1 MYQRRPVLTFL
12 TGLLGGVCLSL
23 LTGMGLFYS
32 YVTQTLRP
40 NSTPIER
47 PVNILLT
54 ATWQPM
60 PSQTSPFDEA
70 ETALNAG
77 QPEKVKELLYPA
89 IESWTSNEDRVKGYK
104 LLGEAELMQGHAQ
117 LAVPYFEKLYFY
129 EPSAENLFL
138 LATTYD
144 FGGDNKSA
152 LSKYQELANWENLP
166 PEIDVEFID
175 SRVYDISRA
184 LGTPVPTHT
193 PLP

>member
-1 MYQRRPVLTFL
+1 MYKRRPVLTFL

-54 ATWQPM
+54 ATRQPM

-77 QPEKVKELLYPA
+77 QPEKVKDLLYPA
-89 IESWTSNEDRVKGYK
+89 IESWTSNEDRVRGYK

-152 LSKYQELANWENLP
+152 LSKYQELANWENLAP
-166 PEIDVEFID
+166 GIDIEFINN
-175 SRVYDISRA
+175 RIYDISRA
-184 LGTPVPTHT
+184 LGTPVPTYT